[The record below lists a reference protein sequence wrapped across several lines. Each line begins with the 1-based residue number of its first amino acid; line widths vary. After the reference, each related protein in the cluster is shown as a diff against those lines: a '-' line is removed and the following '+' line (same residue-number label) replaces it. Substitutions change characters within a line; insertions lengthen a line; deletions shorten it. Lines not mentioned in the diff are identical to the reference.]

1 MKMFSNSIVHIG
13 TVIDMEIKF
22 DDLFKKKKLYEIT
35 FIHTCH
41 EARYH
46 GCNVNEVETKLFYED
61 IKHKENDS
69 CQGSQKTEHSKCP
82 SCLEPT

>member
-13 TVIDMEIKF
+13 TLINMEIKF
-22 DDLFKKKKLYEIT
+22 NDLFLKKKLYEIT

-46 GCNVNEVETKLFYED
+46 GCYVNEVETKLFYED
-61 IKHKENDS
+61 IKHEENNS
-69 CQGSQKTEHSKCP
+69 CQGSQKTKHSKCP
-82 SCLEPT
+82 SCLKPT